1 MDIKACLFDLD
12 GVLVDTAHFHYLA
25 WKKLADRLGFS
36 FTVADNE
43 QLKGISRMDSLNIL
57 LKIGM
62 IEASESEKE
71 QYAAE
76 KNETYLNFIKKMTPT
91 DILPGVIDFLKELKT
106 KSVLTGLGSAS
117 KNARMILDRTELTK
131 YFDAIVDGNIVSSAK
146 PNPEVFITGA
156 KMLGIQSSFCIV
168 FEDAVAGIQ
177 AAHNAG
183 MKCVGIGSPDI
194 LKEADLVFPGFMN
207 LNMADLKFR

>member
-1 MDIKACLFDLD
+1 MNIKACLFDLD

-25 WKKLADRLGFS
+25 WKQLADSLGFN
-36 FTVADNE
+36 FTEADNE
-43 QLKGISRMDSLNIL
+43 QLKGISRNDSLNTL

-62 IEASESEKE
+62 IEATESDKAR
-71 QYAAE
+71 YASE
-76 KNETYLNFIKKMTPT
+76 KNETYLSYIKKMTPS
-91 DILPGVIDFLKELKT
+91 DVLPGVLNFLNELKT

-117 KNARMILDRTELTK
+117 KNARMILEKTALTN

-146 PNPEVFITGA
+146 PNPEVFIKGA
-156 KMLGIQSSFCIV
+156 KMLNIQSPFCIV

-194 LKEADLVFPGFMN
+194 LNEADLVFPGFVN
-207 LNMADLKFR
+207 LNLADLKFM